1 MILFCNYLAEVIDNS
16 LLLVQGLLFDTTEK
30 YNEAR
35 MHSLSGRWKAEYG
48 EMFNFSNMRGM
59 RGIVQAWACLDATTE
74 GMKLFRP
81 L

>member
-1 MILFCNYLAEVIDNS
+1 
-16 LLLVQGLLFDTTEK
+16 
-30 YNEAR
+30 

-59 RGIVQAWACLDATTE
+59 RGIVQAWACLDATME
-74 GMKLFRP
+74 GMKLFQP